1 MNDRVSR
8 AVSRFSAGVL
18 GVLGVFGAG
27 MFVSARELPPVPQL
41 RELEDTY
48 GSLLGSAEEEWW
60 TTPSQGGEP
69 VQTLLPDRVE
79 PGLVRSATSTPPTG
93 RASGPPRRSGGQ
105 HRRRV
110 ANPCRP
116 SSPTRSSPAC
126 FSSPPRSRTRC
137 SARRGSATGT

>member
-48 GSLLGSAEEEWW
+48 ESLLGSTEEEWW

-69 VQTLLPDRVE
+69 VQTLLPDEVE
-79 PGLVRSATSTPPTG
+79 PGLLLVSTAQPDALLGT
-93 RASGPPRRSGGQ
+93 
-105 HRRRV
+105 
-110 ANPCRP
+110 
-116 SSPTRSSPAC
+116 TRE
-126 FSSPPRSRTRC
+126 RD
-137 SARRGSATGT
+137 GD